1 MILCNNYQDIDFL
14 VLQEF
19 REIRE
24 LQVSLEQQAK
34 TVPKDPSG
42 LKERKVHQEKRQLL
56 PLE

>member
-42 LKERKVHQEKRQLL
+42 LKERKVHQEKVHVQYT
-56 PLE
+56 